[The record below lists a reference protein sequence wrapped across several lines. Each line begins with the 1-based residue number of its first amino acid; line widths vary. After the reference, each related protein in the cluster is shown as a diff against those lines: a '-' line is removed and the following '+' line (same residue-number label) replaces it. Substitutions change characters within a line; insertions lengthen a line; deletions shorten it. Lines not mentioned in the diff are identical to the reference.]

1 MFKRGSNYRRFWR
14 PVIGIAVAYAVAV
27 QSLLLALGGFQLVA
41 HANAA
46 TPGFELCVHDAQGA
60 PAAPDKAPSHPGC
73 SHCIFC
79 FAGAHHA
86 LIGSPPVLFVR
97 VDVAVS
103 ELALAPGTHAPPRLS
118 AYSIASPR
126 GPPLRA

>member
-14 PVIGIAVAYAVAV
+14 PVTGIAVAYAIAV
-27 QSLLLALGGFQLVA
+27 QSLLIALGGFQLI
-41 HANAA
+41 ANAA
-46 TPGFELCVHDAQGA
+46 APGFELCVHDAQGA
-60 PAAPDKAPSHPGC
+60 PGSPAEAPGHSGC

-86 LIGSPPVLFVR
+86 LTGSPPLLSRRLHITV
-97 VDVAVS
+97 VDVARTPDPAV
-103 ELALAPGTHAPPRLS
+103 LPRHL